1 MKKIFLIGV
10 TIFLL
15 ILLAVCMTIPVY
27 AVEDKYSGT
36 CGESLTWELDTTTG
50 ELTISGSGEMK
61 NYSNYSKAPWNG
73 RASLIKSVRI
83 NEGVV
88 SIGEQAFQ
96 SCHNLESIYIP
107 STIKKIG
114 RDAFEY
120 CSSISNVYITDLA
133 AWCGIEFGNQLS
145 TPMHE
150 RRSLYVNGALLTDLI
165 IPEGTTSIGAYTFYG
180 CDFIKSVT
188 IPQSVD
194 VIGSYAFYQCYGIT
208 ELIIP
213 DGVKHI
219 QDNAF
224 GVCAGLKSLVLPKS
238 LLAIGKSAFEKCW
251 DLETLVMNE
260 GLTTIDERAFVNCA
274 SIKTLRLPKSLVT
287 VGDSAFM
294 DCSDLREIHIGENLT
309 SIGDSAFVGC
319 MYLGNVHITDID
331 AWCRIRF
338 ETSYSS
344 PLMYANNLYLNGEQV
359 TEVVIPDGVSRIY
372 PAAFSITGLT
382 KIVIPATVRV
392 IDTHAFYKCNNLEAI
407 TIPYGVERIEE
418 AAFYGCSR
426 LKAVAIPDSVDTIC
440 TSAFYECVSLTELIL
455 GGRLSAIDA
464 RAFYGC
470 RSLERVV
477 IPENMMLLGEYAF
490 AECKMLRT
498 VDIKGDIYE
507 LAPFVFLNCTLL
519 DTVYL
524 PKGLSKIHNGAFDNC
539 GSLKKIIYAGTR
551 KDWESVET
559 YSQWEN
565 DTRYCLFEFHVHKF
579 GEYFSNGRPVCTEA
593 GTKTAICSICGET
606 DTVIDTDAEARHRF
620 SNGKCINCG
629 VRQPSPIGLQILG
642 IIASYARV
650 IVGFVILIG
659 WFLVGKDKKK
669 YY

>member
-1 MKKIFLIGV
+1 MKKTFFVGSM
-10 TIFLL
+10 IFLL
-15 ILLAVCMTIPVY
+15 ILLAVCVAIPVY
-27 AVEDKYSGT
+27 AANDKYSGT
-36 CGESLTWELDTTTG
+36 CGESLTWELDTSTG
-50 ELTISGSGEMK
+50 ELTISGNGEMK
-61 NYSNYSKAPWNG
+61 NYSNYSKAPWSG
-73 RASLIKSVRI
+73 RSSVIKVVRI
-83 NEGVV
+83 NEGVA
-88 SIGEQAFQ
+88 SIGEEAFQ
-96 SCHNLESIYIP
+96 GCHSLESIYIP

-120 CSSISNVYITDLA
+120 CSSISSVYITDLA
-133 AWCGIEFGNQLS
+133 AWCGIEFCNQLS
-145 TPMHE
+145 TPMYE
-150 RRSLYVNGALLTDLI
+150 RRGLYVNGALLTDLI
-165 IPEGTTSIGAYTFYG
+165 IPEGTTSIAAYTFYG

-194 VIGSYAFYQCYGIT
+194 VIGSHAFYKCYGIT

-213 DGVKHI
+213 EGVKYI

-224 GVCAGLKSLVLPKS
+224 GVCSGLKSLVLPKS

-251 DLETLVMNE
+251 DLESLVMNE

-274 SIKTLRLPKSLVT
+274 SIKALRLPKSLVT
-287 VGDSAFM
+287 VGDRAFM

-319 MYLGNVHITDID
+319 MYLGSVHITDIG

-344 PLMYANNLYLNGEQV
+344 PLMYANNLYLNGEPV

-382 KIVIPATVRV
+382 KIVIPASVMV

-426 LKAVAIPDSVDTIC
+426 LKAITISDSVDTIC
-440 TSAFYECVSLTELIL
+440 MSAFYECVSLTDLIL

-490 AECKMLRT
+490 AECKMLKT

-507 LAPFVFLNCTLL
+507 LAPFAFLNCTLL

-524 PKGLSKIHNGAFDNC
+524 PKGLSKIHNGAFYNC
-539 GSLKKIIYAGTR
+539 GSLKRIVYAGTSD
-551 KDWESVET
+551 DWKSVEV

-565 DTRYCLFEFHVHKF
+565 DTIGATLEFHVHSF
-579 GEYFSNGRPVCTEA
+579 GEYFSNGRPFCSEV
-593 GTKTAICSICGET
+593 GTKTATCSICGAS
-606 DTVIDTDAEARHRF
+606 DTVIDTEVEPRHRF
-620 SNGKCINCG
+620 SDGRCIDCG
-629 VRQPSPIGLQILG
+629 VREANSIGFQIFA
-642 IIASYARV
+642 IIASYAR
-650 IVGFVILIG
+650 IVVGAVILIG
-659 WFLVGKDKKK
+659 WFLVGKDKKR